1 MENTKMKKEDLDRL
15 KNINYNTAVLSLMFL
30 FQAATMLAIS
40 SPWMAALYA
49 FVSLLN
55 VRQYLQGH
63 KILKELEER
72 RK

>member
-1 MENTKMKKEDLDRL
+1 MKTKDLNRL
-15 KNINYNTAVLSLMFL
+15 KAVNFNTAVLSLMFL

-55 VRQYLQGH
+55 MRQYLQGH

-72 RK
+72 QK